1 MVYLLIAW
9 WFSMAM
15 LNNQRVYNSVK
26 IVQGLTYLFGNSQL
40 HFVSFPRGWCRCWCW
55 WRRCS
60 YGITW
65 QLQKYGTLSTYQSY
79 GGRMRIWW
87 KKCFGSCAV
96 HRFYSTIV
104 NLVADPKESA
114 SSFKL
119 HHRFFFIF
127 NGLVSGQIYSFYP
140 WMGINCDSLSGQP
153 KIVLLVIHANPRAW
167 KYQCFLDIMP
177 HICWLHAHIGLKIV
191 LLSNATKYIYIYILI
206 VDG

>member
-1 MVYLLIAW
+1 
-9 WFSMAM
+9 MAK
-15 LNNQRVYNSVK
+15 LNNQRVYNFVE
-26 IVQGLTYLFGNSQL
+26 ILQGRT
-40 HFVSFPRGWCRCWCW
+40 HFVWQFPAPFCVISKGLVQVLVLLAQMFLRNHLATAKIWNHFNPSKL
-55 WRRCS
+55 WRKNEN
-60 YGITW
+60 
-65 QLQKYGTLSTYQSY
+65 LVE
-79 GGRMRIWW
+79 
-87 KKCFGSCAV
+87 KCFRSCAV

-140 WMGINCDSLSGQP
+140 WMGINCDSISGRP

-177 HICWLHAHIGLKIV
+177 HICWLHAHIGLKIAM
-191 LLSNATKYIYIYILI
+191 LSNATK
-206 VDG
+206 